1 MRLVDSRR
9 LTGPN
14 LQTLGPAALAEVAWE
29 AGEDAELAV
38 AAWRREVTRLHEG
51 LGWPSPAEVVARR
64 FAGGAAL
71 CFSAPPDLLLVAT
84 EVNEYAVARATEV
97 GRGEA
102 ASASIEEELGRLG
115 AHAAEDA
122 RPALRALWR
131 EARAR
136 GAAFLLGEGELTL
149 GAGRRSRSYQLE
161 ALPGPG
167 EVPWGELGHVPVAFI
182 TGTNGKTTSAR
193 LLAHMAR
200 AAGRTP
206 GLTSTEGIIVWGV
219 AGKVVEEGDWTG
231 PGGARAVLRR
241 PEVDLAVLE
250 AARGGIL
257 RRGLGVTR
265 ADAALITNV
274 ASDHLGEYGV
284 EDLATMAAV
293 KAVTGRVVPR
303 GGRVVLNAADPEL
316 VALSGGFTAEVVYF
330 AVDAEHPVV
339 RAHLGRGGEAL
350 VMRAGA
356 LMRVVGA
363 EETRIVGVDE
373 VPIAYG
379 GAALY
384 NVENALGA
392 AAMGVGLGLP
402 IEALRAGLRS
412 FGADPEDNA
421 GRGQLEVVG
430 GVRVLVDFGHNPEG
444 VGAVMGLC
452 AALRRRP
459 LGQSQSQFMAGT
471 AAGRFTVIVGLPGDR
486 REKDFY
492 DVARAIAAG
501 RPDRVL
507 VHDLPGYLR
516 GRAEGEVPELL
527 RVALL
532 GCGMA
537 ADEVAWTAGEAAAL
551 EQALSTARP
560 GDFVLILAHIE
571 GDGVRAA
578 LRAHA
583 GHGS

>member
-14 LQTLGPAALAEVAWE
+14 LQTLGPAALAEVAWD
-29 AGEDAELAV
+29 AGEDAELAL
-38 AAWRREVTRLHEG
+38 AAWRREVARLHEG
-51 LGWPSPAEVVARR
+51 LGWPAPAEVVARR

-71 CFSAPPDLLLVAT
+71 CFAAPPDLLLVAT
-84 EVNEYAVARATEV
+84 EVNDCAVARATAV

-102 ASASIEEELGRLG
+102 PASSMEEALEPLR
-115 AHAAEDA
+115 ARAAEEA
-122 RPALRALWR
+122 QPALRALWQAA
-131 EARAR
+131 EAR
-136 GAAFLLGEGELTL
+136 GAVFLLGEGELTL
-149 GAGRRSRSYQLE
+149 GAGRRSRTYRLE
-161 ALPGPG
+161 ALPGVD
-167 EVPWGELGHVPVAFI
+167 EVPWGELGHVPVAFV

-206 GLTSTEGIIVWGV
+206 GLTSTEGMFVWGV
-219 AGKVVEEGDWTG
+219 AGTLVEEGDWTG

-274 ASDHLGEYGV
+274 AADHLGEYGV
-284 EDLATMAAV
+284 EDVATMAAV
-293 KAVTGRVVPR
+293 KAVIGRVVPR

-316 VALSGGFTAEVVYF
+316 VALAGRFAAEVVYF
-330 AVDAEHPVV
+330 AVEAEHPVV
-339 RAHLGRGGEAL
+339 RAHLGRGGEAWVL
-350 VMRAGA
+350 RAGA
-356 LMRVVGA
+356 LVRAVGA
-363 EETRIVGVDE
+363 EETRVVGVDE

-392 AAMGVGLGLP
+392 AAMGAGLGFPL
-402 IEALRAGLRS
+402 EALRAGLRS

-421 GRGQLEVVG
+421 GRGQLVVVG
-430 GVRVLVDFGHNPEG
+430 GVRVLVDFGHNPDG
-444 VGAVMGLC
+444 VRAVMGLC

-459 LGQSQSQFMAGT
+459 SVDVEGAGP
-471 AAGRFTVIVGLPGDR
+471 GRFTVIVGLPGDR
-486 REKDFY
+486 REQDFSE
-492 DVARAIAAG
+492 VAREIAAG

-527 RVALL
+527 RRALL

-537 ADEVAWTAGEAAAL
+537 ADAVAWAAGETAAL
-551 EQALSTARP
+551 EQALDTARP

-583 GHGS
+583 ARG

>member
-14 LQTLGPAALAEVAWE
+14 LQTLGPAALAEVAWDP
-29 AGEDAELAV
+29 GEDAELAV
-38 AAWRREVTRLHEG
+38 AAWRREVARLHEA
-51 LGWPSPAEVVARR
+51 LGWPAPAEVVARR
-64 FAGGAAL
+64 FTGGAAL
-71 CFSAPPDLLLVAT
+71 CFTAPPDLLLVAT
-84 EVNEYAVARATEV
+84 EVNEYAVARA
-97 GRGEA
+97 GAGWDGEF
-102 ASASIEEELGRLG
+102 SSLEEALGCLR
-115 AHAAEDA
+115 ARTAEEA
-122 RPALRALWR
+122 QPALRALWQ
-131 EARAR
+131 AAAAR
-136 GAAFLLGEGELTL
+136 GVFFLYGEGELTL
-149 GAGRRSRSYQLE
+149 GAGRRSRSYRIDV
-161 ALPGPG
+161 LPRVD
-167 EVPWGELGHVPVAFI
+167 EVPWAELGQVPVAFI

-206 GLTSTEGIIVWGV
+206 GLTSTEGIVVGG
-219 AGKVVEEGDWTG
+219 ALVEEGDWTG

-274 ASDHLGEYGV
+274 APDHLGEYGV
-284 EDLATMAAV
+284 DDLATMAAV
-293 KAVTGRVVPR
+293 KAVIGRVVR
-303 GGRVVLNAADPEL
+303 GRVVLNAADPEL
-316 VALSGGFTAEVVYF
+316 VALAGSFAAQVVYF
-330 AVDAEHPVV
+330 AVEAEHAVV
-339 RAHLGRGGEAL
+339 RAHRARGGEAW
-350 VMRAGA
+350 VMREHA
-356 LMRVVGA
+356 LVRVVG
-363 EETRIVGVDE
+363 EEVTRIVGVDE

-392 AAMGVGLGLP
+392 AAVGAGLGIP
-402 IEALRAGLRS
+402 MEALRAALRS

-430 GVRVLVDFGHNPEG
+430 GVRVLVDFGHNPDG
-444 VGAVMGLC
+444 VRAVMGLC
-452 AALRRRP
+452 AALRERP
-459 LGQSQSQFMAGT
+459 PG
-471 AAGRFTVIVGLPGDR
+471 GRFTVILGLPGDR
-486 REKDFY
+486 REEDFGK
-492 DVARAIAAG
+492 VAEEVAAG

-516 GRAEGEVPELL
+516 GRAAGEVPGLL
-527 RVALL
+527 RTALL

-537 ADEVAWTAGEAAAL
+537 ADQVVWAVGETAAL
-551 EQALSTARP
+551 EQTLGTARP

-571 GDGVRAA
+571 GDGVRSA

-583 GHGS
+583 SRN